1 MAQNGD
7 VGIIPELFSSEQRI
21 SKIKSQIDQF
31 EEVFKRVTSGF
42 GTDNYLNDEYHNLI
56 ISTRDLSSHLAN
68 IQKTIEAGGQ
78 DPNLRARAH
87 GLNNQAIIQ
96 LRRLQN
102 LGVRVQQHVRNEG
115 GPVHHPPDH
124 FTGDKFASPLVDFT
138 TAEKLQS
145 YQQQQQIQ
153 LPSIQDQLDEQR
165 AREMEQLESDIVQV
179 NELFTT
185 LATYVHDQG
194 SLVDSIGDNIEV
206 AYEKV
211 EAGTRQLD
219 TAKSHYKS
227 ARRKKCICI
236 LIVVIVLF
244 IVALVLGLTLR

>member
-1 MAQNGD
+1 MAQNGEA
-7 VGIIPELFSSEQRI
+7 GIIPELYSSEQRI

-102 LGVRVQQHVRNEG
+102 LGVRVQQHARSES
-115 GPVHHPPDH
+115 GPVHHPPDN

-138 TAEKLQS
+138 TADYHLIDLVFPSLGQS
-145 YQQQQQIQ
+145 KCLLDFPL
-153 LPSIQDQLDEQR
+153 LPS
-165 AREMEQLESDIVQV
+165 ACS
-179 NELFTT
+179 
-185 LATYVHDQG
+185 
-194 SLVDSIGDNIEV
+194 S
-206 AYEKV
+206 
-211 EAGTRQLD
+211 
-219 TAKSHYKS
+219 SHS
-227 ARRKKCICI
+227 
-236 LIVVIVLF
+236 F
-244 IVALVLGLTLR
+244 